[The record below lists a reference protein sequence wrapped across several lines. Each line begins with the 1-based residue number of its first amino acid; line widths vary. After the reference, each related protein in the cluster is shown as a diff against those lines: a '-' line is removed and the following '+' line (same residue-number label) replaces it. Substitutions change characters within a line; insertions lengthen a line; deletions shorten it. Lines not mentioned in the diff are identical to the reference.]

1 MAFFRTC
8 ALLVPAFSAILC
20 SFSPYPRGRLACI
33 LSVFSALYRAIARR
47 WAALVLL
54 SCSCIIIHHDTIVY
68 PWLYIHGYIS
78 TLHRYFLSFFKLHFL
93 CMVYPWIVRYN
104 IATTTEQP
112 TAPRCYTLTAEQLHR
127 LSILLHGLSM
137 DYQLLVP
144 YNMGK
149 LASASQAIKTCP
161 NSPRQ
166 FGGYGNKRHPPPRF
180 VVLPLTNR
188 YAGAFCR
195 LALRQTSVK
204 PCLFQLFTKHTHTPY
219 NMAPCARRPRR
230 GAGF

>member
-1 MAFFRTC
+1 
-8 ALLVPAFSAILC
+8 
-20 SFSPYPRGRLACI
+20 
-33 LSVFSALYRAIARR
+33 
-47 WAALVLL
+47 
-54 SCSCIIIHHDTIVY
+54 
-68 PWLYIHGYIS
+68 
-78 TLHRYFLSFFKLHFL
+78 
-93 CMVYPWIVRYN
+93 
-104 IATTTEQP
+104 
-112 TAPRCYTLTAEQLHR
+112 
-127 LSILLHGLSM
+127 M

-149 LASASQAIKTCP
+149 LASASQAVKTCP

-180 VVLPLTNR
+180 VVLPLTDR

-195 LALRQTSVK
+195 LALRQTGVK
-204 PCLFQLFTKHTHTPY
+204 SCLFQLFTKHTHTPY

>member
-1 MAFFRTC
+1 MLFVIASSFLRFFQIALFVHGLCRDIVLQYSHNNRT
-8 ALLVPAFSAILC
+8 A
-20 SFSPYPRGRLACI
+20 
-33 LSVFSALYRAIARR
+33 
-47 WAALVLL
+47 
-54 SCSCIIIHHDTIVY
+54 
-68 PWLYIHGYIS
+68 HG
-78 TLHRYFLSFFKLHFL
+78 
-93 CMVYPWIVRYN
+93 
-104 IATTTEQP
+104 P
-112 TAPRCYTLTAEQLHR
+112 TATVPRCYTLTAEQLHR
-127 LSILLHGLSM
+127 LSILLRVLCM

-149 LASASQAIKTCP
+149 LASASQAVKTCP
-161 NSPRQ
+161 DSPRQ

-188 YAGAFCR
+188 YTGAFCR